1 MLAKRIRF
9 KRCMGIDCPS
19 EFRVMRSIMPIGKSV
34 YIKLSLRGQG
44 TPRRACCSN
53 LRTSHGV
60 FDLLSPRNPGTMR
73 IHTAPAQSVPF
84 IEKGNMASRTVWH
97 FAYGSNMNRAQ
108 MLSRTGKI
116 LEEHNASLPNYEVRF
131 NKKVRGGTAGANIQ
145 LASGKTVHGV
155 LYKIEEGAFRS
166 LDRYEGVPDH
176 YRRIEVQVTPEG
188 GQPVPAQ
195 IYIASKIEK
204 GLRPSATYLQAMLD
218 GAGEHNLPASYIGE
232 IKTAAGAA

>member
-1 MLAKRIRF
+1 
-9 KRCMGIDCPS
+9 
-19 EFRVMRSIMPIGKSV
+19 MRSIAPIGRPV
-34 YIKLSLRGQG
+34 YTNLGPAGAGDNAEWLPFRIAHSQ
-44 TPRRACCSN
+44 RAFN
-53 LRTSHGV
+53 
-60 FDLLSPRNPGTMR
+60 LLSPCNPVTIR

-84 IEKGNMASRTVWH
+84 IEKGTMSSRTVWH

-145 LASGKTVHGV
+145 PSPGNTVHGV
-155 LYKIEEGAFRS
+155 LYKIEEGAMRS

-195 IYIASKIEK
+195 IYIASKVEK
-204 GLRPSATYLQAMLD
+204 GLRPSPSYLQSMLD

-232 IKTAAGAA
+232 LKTAAGAA

>member
-1 MLAKRIRF
+1 MSEALFHNDATPVRVRF
-9 KRCMGIDCPS
+9 ALSRQPRYNGPSFRTCP
-19 EFRVMRSIMPIGKSV
+19 I
-34 YIKLSLRGQG
+34 
-44 TPRRACCSN
+44 
-53 LRTSHGV
+53 
-60 FDLLSPRNPGTMR
+60 
-73 IHTAPAQSVPF
+73 VPF
-84 IEKGNMASRTVWH
+84 TKKGAMASRTVWH

-108 MLSRTGKI
+108 MLARVGNI

-145 LASGKTVHGV
+145 PSQGKTVHGV
-155 LYKIEEGAFRS
+155 LYKVEESAMRS

-195 IYIASKIEK
+195 IYIASKLEK
-204 GLRPSATYLQAMLD
+204 GLRPSPAYLQAMLD

-232 IKTAAGAA
+232 IKSAAGAA

>member
-1 MLAKRIRF
+1 
-9 KRCMGIDCPS
+9 
-19 EFRVMRSIMPIGKSV
+19 MPIGKSV
-34 YIKLSLRGQG
+34 YTKLGLRAKV
-44 TPRRACCSN
+44 TTRRG
-53 LRTSHGV
+53 LRFRFAHSRSG
-60 FDLLSPRNPGTMR
+60 FDLLSPGNPATMEV
-73 IHTAPAQSVPF
+73 HAAPAQSVPF
-84 IEKGNMASRTVWH
+84 IEKGTMASRTVWH

-145 LASGKTVHGV
+145 PASGKTVHGV
-155 LYKIEEGAFRS
+155 LYKVEEGSMRS

-195 IYIASKIEK
+195 IYIAQKVEK
-204 GLRPSATYLQAMLD
+204 GLRPSTQYLQAMLD

>member
-1 MLAKRIRF
+1 MPVKKPVYTKLVSIGDQANDRSMRFRIVHSW
-9 KRCMGIDCPS
+9 G
-19 EFRVMRSIMPIGKSV
+19 
-34 YIKLSLRGQG
+34 
-44 TPRRACCSN
+44 A
-53 LRTSHGV
+53 
-60 FDLLSPRNPGTMR
+60 FDLLSPNNPVTIGV
-73 IHTAPAQSVPF
+73 HVVPAQCVPF
-84 IEKGNMASRTVWH
+84 IEKGAMSSRTVWH

-145 LASGKTVHGV
+145 PASGKTVHGV
-155 LYKIEEGAFRS
+155 LYKIDEGAFRS
-166 LDRYEGVPDH
+166 LDRYEGVPEH

-195 IYIASKIEK
+195 IYIAQKVEK
-204 GLRPSATYLQAMLD
+204 GLRPSASYLQSMLD

-232 IKTAAGAA
+232 IKAAAGAA

>member
-1 MLAKRIRF
+1 M
-9 KRCMGIDCPS
+9 
-19 EFRVMRSIMPIGKSV
+19 
-34 YIKLSLRGQG
+34 Y
-44 TPRRACCSN
+44 
-53 LRTSHGV
+53 TSRE
-60 FDLLSPRNPGTMR
+60 FDLLLPCNPGTMGF
-73 IHTAPAQSVPF
+73 HTALAQSVPL
-84 IEKGNMASRTVWH
+84 IEKGTMASRTVWH

-108 MLSRTGKI
+108 MLARTGKI

-145 LASGKTVHGV
+145 PSSGKTVHGV
-155 LYKIEEGAFRS
+155 LYKVEEGSMRS

-188 GQPVPAQ
+188 MPPVPAQ
-195 IYIASKIEK
+195 IYIAQKIEK
-204 GLRPSATYLQAMLD
+204 GLRPSAPYLQAMLD